1 MGSSEYLEKVK
12 LQQPSKTRQTTPLSP
27 LSERQN
33 PRTTNQKPHSRSGSR
48 SVSKD
53 KNGKK
58 LPPGKAA
65 IKKIAGLRM
74 DPSLPRDQ
82 QLEMKL
88 SLPDLSNTDVLMIK
102 LKHRQEDQSLTR
114 RSEKDVL
121 IHDLQEHKKEHP
133 EEVEVRKKHYSSLSV
148 DLYDPREGERVE
160 ELANLNH

>member
-1 MGSSEYLEKVK
+1 MTTDSRQASVLVPLTSNNAKDIGPADTNTAPVLGSLENLEKVK

-33 PRTTNQKPHSRSGSR
+33 PRSKNQKPHSRSGSR

-65 IKKIAGLRM
+65 IKKLAGLRV

-82 QLEMKL
+82 
-88 SLPDLSNTDVLMIK
+88 
-102 LKHRQEDQSLTR
+102 
-114 RSEKDVL
+114 
-121 IHDLQEHKKEHP
+121 
-133 EEVEVRKKHYSSLSV
+133 
-148 DLYDPREGERVE
+148 
-160 ELANLNH
+160 